1 MTANGKSVTDVQV
14 LSWRSKDG
22 ALLINLDKD
31 KWRALGHGL
40 AARVADSED
49 KSSLFEN
56 LLRESDKEGYLDR
69 LRQEGV
75 TEDDIREAENA
86 WSPGISPEQGIDG
99 DVSPIQELTQGPKLG
114 TGPPQ
119 GVTPAPQ
126 NPQRATQ
133 QPTQPETGVG
143 GGMQPPRTPTPS
155 NGASRPRPE
164 TGLAA
169 EDWLYERLRIF
180 TQVERRVRDD
190 ENRESDFVIS
200 SGRRKFHIE
209 VKHTA
214 SRPGT
219 FYWSGLQCEKARDF
233 EGKSDDYVM
242 AILFPNGEQDYEI
255 RWIWRPLD
263 ELRKAS
269 REVQWAGDSGY
280 DQVNIDSWDVAEG
293 QPPNVP
299 TKRYEFR
306 IKLNDETLKAFQK
319 DTEALEELRNKING

>member
-1 MTANGKSVTDVQV
+1 M
-14 LSWRSKDG
+14 
-22 ALLINLDKD
+22 
-31 KWRALGHGL
+31 
-40 AARVADSED
+40 
-49 KSSLFEN
+49 
-56 LLRESDKEGYLDR
+56 
-69 LRQEGV
+69 
-75 TEDDIREAENA
+75 
-86 WSPGISPEQGIDG
+86 
-99 DVSPIQELTQGPKLG
+99 
-114 TGPPQ
+114 
-119 GVTPAPQ
+119 
-126 NPQRATQ
+126 
-133 QPTQPETGVG
+133 
-143 GGMQPPRTPTPS
+143 
-155 NGASRPRPE
+155 
-164 TGLAA
+164 
-169 EDWLYERLRIF
+169 
-180 TQVERRVRDD
+180 ERRVRDD